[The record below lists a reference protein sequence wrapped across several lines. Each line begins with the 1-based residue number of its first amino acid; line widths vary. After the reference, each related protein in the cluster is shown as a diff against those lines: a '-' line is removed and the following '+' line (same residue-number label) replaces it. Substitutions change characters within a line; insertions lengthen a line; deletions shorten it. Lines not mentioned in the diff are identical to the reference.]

1 MVREQRSHASLN
13 KLNYA
18 LLYFRYRT
26 SSMDNSSKSSEAK
39 TKIQKNS
46 DKDKLDKVSGGRTGE
61 YMDDV
66 ERKQND
72 KGVSTPRKE
81 I

>member
-39 TKIQKNS
+39 QKS
-46 DKDKLDKVSGGRTGE
+46 KKLSKDKLDKVSGGRTGE

>member
-1 MVREQRSHASLN
+1 
-13 KLNYA
+13 
-18 LLYFRYRT
+18 
-26 SSMDNSSKSSEAK
+26 MDNSSKSSEAK
-39 TKIQKNS
+39 QKS
-46 DKDKLDKVSGGRTGE
+46 KKLSKDKLDKVSGGRTGE